1 MTQPVM
7 TSELESLQM
16 TLDGQRRHV
25 LGAIE
30 GLSDADL
37 RRPVLPSGWTCLGLV
52 QHLALDVERFWF
64 RAVTAGEA
72 VDLKE
77 GADAWQVADDVPAS
91 AVLDLYRDEIARA
104 NVIIAGLS
112 PEAMPAWWP
121 VEIFPD
127 FPMRPLR
134 GTILHVLTETATHAG
149 HLDIV
154 RELIDR
160 RQWFVIA

>member
-1 MTQPVM
+1 MTQTTVI
-7 TSELESLQM
+7 SELDALVA

-25 LGAIE
+25 LGILD
-30 GLSDADL
+30 GLSDEEL

-64 RAVTAGEA
+64 RAVVGGEQ
-72 VDLKE
+72 VELMD
-77 GADAWQVADDVPAS
+77 GVDAWHVAPEMLAGD
-91 AVLDLYRDEIARA
+91 VLDLYRNEIERA
-104 NVIIAGLS
+104 NVIVARLT
-112 PEAMPAWWP
+112 PESMPVWWP

-127 FPMRPLR
+127 FPERPLR
-134 GTILHVLTETATHAG
+134 GTLLHVITETATHAG

-160 RQWFVIA
+160 RQWFVIS